1 MLNQQSTTIYTTCN
15 NCFKPIDDAKNESW
29 LCARCKRLNLCS
41 LCHVTVKG
49 LYTRRQGCNCFS
61 CNEECPTGCGHKCL
75 TFLV

>member
-1 MLNQQSTTIYTTCN
+1 QSTTIYTTCN

-49 LYTRRQGCNCFS
+49 LYTWCQGCSHGGHHSHMQDWFS
-61 CNEECPTGCGHKCL
+61 FNEECPTGC
-75 TFLV
+75 